1 MEPENRIKQLEAEV
15 AELKAQ
21 LASAT
26 GPKREKIQTMS
37 SEVKDTNPYSR
48 LMGPWITNEFFGII
62 RISTEVGGSFF
73 GPPKIVS
80 DVHVTVSQHLWLDL
94 M

>member
-21 LASAT
+21 LATAT

-48 LMGPWITNEFFGII
+48 LMGPWITFLE
-62 RISTEVGGSFF
+62 
-73 GPPKIVS
+73 
-80 DVHVTVSQHLWLDL
+80 
-94 M
+94 

>member
-26 GPKREKIQTMS
+26 GPKREKIKTMS

-48 LMGPWITNEFFGII
+48 LMGLWIINEAYLLAQNE
-62 RISTEVGGSFF
+62 R
-73 GPPKIVS
+73 
-80 DVHVTVSQHLWLDL
+80 L
-94 M
+94 

>member
-21 LASAT
+21 LAMAK

-48 LMGPWITNEFFGII
+48 LMGSE
-62 RISTEVGGSFF
+62 
-73 GPPKIVS
+73 
-80 DVHVTVSQHLWLDL
+80 
-94 M
+94 

>member
-48 LMGPWITNEFFGII
+48 LMGPWITKSLSLDHKKRFKWPKSEK
-62 RISTEVGGSFF
+62 VGYEAKTFCYSN
-73 GPPKIVS
+73 
-80 DVHVTVSQHLWLDL
+80 
-94 M
+94 